1 MPPVPC
7 KHCLG
12 ELSIGIRS
20 DLGFWLENNILE
32 QLGCNE
38 SHLNLMFEDYDLG
51 MDIDYGRY
59 VAKSLIDDDC
69 NAIFENISIPENP
82 APGFVDI
89 EGEPIYHSSYSIKPN
104 SVIIGDL
111 DYSRAYAVVCFEKEG
126 LYIFK
131 LLPKNEY
138 SDYGDY

>member
-1 MPPVPC
+1 MIAMRF
-7 KHCLG
+7 LR
-12 ELSIGIRS
+12 IFRS
-20 DLGFWLENNILE
+20 RKIL
-32 QLGCNE
+32 L
-38 SHLNLMFEDYDLG
+38 
-51 MDIDYGRY
+51 R
-59 VAKSLIDDDC
+59 
-69 NAIFENISIPENP
+69 
-82 APGFVDI
+82 FVDI

-138 SDYGDY
+138 SDYGDD